1 MREFITQPIPG
12 GCLTPESQVDEALS
26 VIVTAAELLAFRGLT
41 DLENALCETRETLLL
56 LVSAGELAGI
66 SFQMETPN
74 GVCGVH
80 VIIDPYGVADYE
92 EVDLSTLRLLA
103 SPDASGQ
110 LDIVCFAGGFSA
122 GLMAAD
128 WSHLSTDALSLS
140 LRFGTDNDIVDESEQ
155 RKEDRDDDDNDV
167 EDWRE
172 PAREID
178 DLYN

>member
-1 MREFITQPIPG
+1 MHEFITQPIPG
-12 GCLTPESQVDEALS
+12 GCLTPEAQVDEALS

-66 SFQMETPN
+66 SFSMQDPD

-80 VIIDPYGVADYE
+80 VSIDPYGVADYE

-110 LDIVCFAGGFSA
+110 LDIVCFKGGFSEW
-122 GLMAAD
+122 LMAAD

-140 LRFGTDNDIVDESEQ
+140 LRFGTNNDSIDDPEHSE
-155 RKEDRDDDDNDV
+155 EERDDDDNDV

-172 PAREID
+172 LTREID